1 VAPRPRH
8 PSSFLGGRSTV
19 GYTQNVI
26 RALCLLLAA
35 TFLAW
40 AVPPAYYSARRKL
53 DLIEGDRAPAGAVY
67 TFTKAEIEA
76 WAAVEIPEQVPEG
89 FRNATVELGNNVA
102 TGHALIDF
110 MRLRHAKGAP
120 KNWFLDKLLEGERP
134 VAVAVEVS
142 SANGSCTV
150 FLRSLQISGVAA
162 TGSVLD
168 FLVKTFFLSLFPDAK
183 INEPFRMDHRVDR
196 VAVRANAVYVK
207 INQTPPP
214 PGPAKP
220 VPKPRFGSPPH

>member
-1 VAPRPRH
+1 MV
-8 PSSFLGGRSTV
+8 
-19 GYTQNVI
+19 
-26 RALCLLLAA
+26 RAFCLLLAT

-40 AVPPAYYSARRKL
+40 SVSPAYVSARRKL

-67 TFTKAEIEA
+67 SFTKAEIEA

-89 FRNATVELGNNVA
+89 FRKATVDLGSNTA

-120 KNWFLDKLLEGERP
+120 KNWFIDKLLEGERP
-134 VAVAVEVS
+134 VAVTVEVT

-150 FLRSLQISGVAA
+150 FLRSLEISGVAA
-162 TGSVLD
+162 AGSVLD
-168 FLVKTFFLSLFPDAK
+168 FLVQTFFLSLFPDAK
-183 INEPFRMDHRVDR
+183 INEPFKLDYRVDR
-196 VAVRANAVYVK
+196 IVVRPNAVWVK

-214 PGPAKP
+214 PAPANP
-220 VPKPRFGSPPH
+220 VTKPRFLAPAR